1 MRGVISV
8 DAERHDFDLSLDT
21 GLAGAT
27 ALVTGA
33 ASGIGRAIA
42 RRLAAQGVVVAGA
55 DVADLSPTLR
65 ELDAAGCPGL
75 EVPADLSRESEVVRA
90 VHEAAER
97 LGGINMFVNV
107 AATVRHEPVEQL
119 TSAAVRTTLDTNL
132 LACMWACRE
141 LAPKFRRQGG
151 GVVLIVGSTVVY
163 NAAYREASYRVS
175 KTGLRALMETLAI
188 ELAPLGVR
196 VNMLTPGA
204 FATGLTASQ
213 SQRHTDGLISEV
225 PLGRI
230 GSVDEISGTAVL
242 LLSDR
247 LSPYTTGADF
257 IVDGGLHL
265 RPLRFIRD
273 EL

>member
-1 MRGVISV
+1 LISV

-42 RRLAAQGVVVAGA
+42 RRLAAQGVAVAGA

-65 ELDAAGCPGL
+65 ELEAAGCPGL
-75 EVPADLSRESEVVRA
+75 GITADLSRESDVVRA
-90 VHEAAER
+90 IHEAAER

-141 LAPKFRRQGG
+141 LTPMFRRQGG
-151 GVVLIVGSTVVY
+151 GAVLIVGSTVVY
-163 NAAYREASYRVS
+163 NPAYREASYRVS

-188 ELAPLGVR
+188 ELAPAGVR

-204 FATGLTASQ
+204 FATGLTAGQ
-213 SQRHTDGLISEV
+213 SQRHTDGLISEI

-265 RPLRFIRD
+265 RPLRFMRD
-273 EL
+273 ELSGT